1 MKLHEFIVRRLIL
14 LVPVMV
20 GVAVFT
26 FAIAHIIPADPA
38 AAQCGDKCGV
48 IIDTYYENGSSGESY
63 TDEGELY
70 TLSSGISSG
79 IKQITLVD
87 ASAFSD
93 QGGTGLIGDD
103 SFGWSGKNGDRL
115 TGISGIDEDAAEG
128 TVVSYYVQI
137 SAYDANRERM
147 GMNEPVAFQFVTYL
161 TNLLEGDWGES
172 ITYHRPVI
180 DVVKDAAPITLEM
193 SFLALAIAYPLGII
207 LGIISAV
214 RQDKMFDHL
223 SRFLAIAFV
232 SLPIFWFA
240 MVLQLF
246 FATGPEN
253 SGICDPIFGTDGGC
267 FPIYGRHDPGFSFP
281 ENGFGIS
288 LSTLIPGLDGTFLD
302 LSIPY
307 PDGGTGFH
315 LVDSWFASDEQLAA
329 LPDEYGSRRLLFK
342 DSILHLVLPCTALGV
357 ASAGGLLRY
366 MRASLLEVLN
376 EDYVRTARAK
386 GLAEWRVIIVH
397 ACRNALVP
405 IVTILGFSIGGAIGG
420 AVLTET
426 IFAFNGMGRVAVTS
440 IQYLDFT
447 VIMGVTLIT
456 SVIFL
461 LSNLIVDIM
470 YAVVDPRVRL
480 E

>member
-1 MKLHEFIVRRLIL
+1 MKLHEFVVRRLIL
-14 LVPVMV
+14 LVPVMI

-26 FAIAHIIPADPA
+26 FTIAHIIPADPA

-48 IIDTYYENGSSGESY
+48 IVHTYYENGSSGESY
-63 TDEGELY
+63 TTAGTLY
-70 TLSSGISSG
+70 VVEESYVSGQRYIVISDTSRF
-79 IKQITLVD
+79 D
-87 ASAFSD
+87 PD
-93 QGGTGLIGDD
+93 GGVGLIGED
-103 SFGWSGKNGDRL
+103 SFRWSGINGSRL
-115 TGISGIDEDAAEG
+115 TGVSGLDNDIPTGAI
-128 TVVSYYVQI
+128 VSYFVDI
-137 SAYDANRERM
+137 SAYESNRERL
-147 GMNEPVAFQFVTYL
+147 GMNEPVVTQFWIYV
-161 TNLLEGDWGES
+161 TNLIEGDWGDS
-172 ITYHRPVI
+172 ITYHRPVL

-193 SFLALAIAYPLGII
+193 SFFALMIAYPLGIT

-246 FATGPEN
+246 LATGPEN
-253 SGICDPIFGTDGGC
+253 SGICDPLFGTEGGC
-267 FPIYGRHDPGFSFP
+267 FPIYGRHDPSLSFP
-281 ENGFGIS
+281 EDGYGLTVFG
-288 LSTLIPGLDGTFLD
+288 

-307 PDGGTGFH
+307 PSGGTGFH
-315 LVDSWFASDEQLAA
+315 LVDSWFVSDSKLETLDSEFQTRSA
-329 LPDEYGSRRLLFK
+329 LFK
-342 DSILHLVLPCTALGV
+342 DTIMHLALPCIALGV
-357 ASAGGLLRY
+357 SSAGGLLRY

-386 GLAEWRVIIVH
+386 GLAEWRVVVIH

-426 IFAFNGMGRVAVTS
+426 IFAFNGMGRVAVKA
-440 IQYLDFT
+440 IQYLDFN

-461 LSNLIVDIM
+461 LSNLIVDVA
-470 YAVVDPRVRL
+470 YAIVDPRVRL